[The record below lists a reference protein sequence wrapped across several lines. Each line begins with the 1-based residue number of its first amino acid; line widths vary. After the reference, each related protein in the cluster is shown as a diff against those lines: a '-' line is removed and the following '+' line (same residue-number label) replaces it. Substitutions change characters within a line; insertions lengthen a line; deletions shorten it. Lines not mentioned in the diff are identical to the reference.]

1 MRRLFLILPLL
12 ASVTAMGQNTNP
24 NNVRVNANAY
34 QGWMY
39 DAGITLGGNVTRN
52 EFVLSGAQN
61 GNTVTVT
68 SNALASINYAQPRY
82 EWRNILAL
90 GLGFSHTPAL
100 PELVKGDDF
109 IKLTSEF
116 RYKLDGINWIFPYAD
131 ASWTSNILD
140 ATDYRASATTYQNE
154 AGVVLGTGTEHD
166 LSRGL
171 SIHRFEET
179 IGVILVLFNKKA
191 VPEFNLEGRVGIGA
205 KQNAFNGQS
214 ILTKFE
220 NDVATVEEREYTSK
234 VGVKYGLYANGVV
247 GSKAI
252 SYTAYAAFL
261 SPFSQFPEE
270 DGNELSI
277 SQATD
282 HELGL
287 NVAFNATSWL
297 SLVYDFKNVRQP
309 DIQKESQ
316 ITHSFLATT
325 AFAMK
330 GTW

>member
-1 MRRLFLILPLL
+1 M
-12 ASVTAMGQNTNP
+12 
-24 NNVRVNANAY
+24 
-34 QGWMY
+34 
-39 DAGITLGGNVTRN
+39 
-52 EFVLSGAQN
+52 
-61 GNTVTVT
+61 
-68 SNALASINYAQPRY
+68 
-82 EWRNILAL
+82 
-90 GLGFSHTPAL
+90 GLGFSRTPAL

-109 IKLTSEF
+109 ISLTSEF
-116 RYKLDGINWIFPYAD
+116 RYKLSGINWIFPYAD
-131 ASWTSNILD
+131 ASWKSNLLD
-140 ATDYRASATTYQNE
+140 ATDYRATPVSYAVDGANGFTATEY
-154 AGVVLGTGTEHD
+154 D

-179 IGVILVLFNKKA
+179 IGLILVLFNKKA

-205 KQNAFNGQS
+205 KQNAFNGQQ
-214 ILTKFE
+214 IVAGFE
-220 NDVATVEEREYTSK
+220 NDTVTVETKEYTSK
-234 VGVKYGLYANGVV
+234 VGIKYGLYANGII
-247 GSKAI
+247 GTKAI

-261 SPFSQFPEE
+261 SPFSQFPEV
-270 DGNELSI
+270 DGEELSI
-277 SQATD
+277 SQGTD

-316 ITHSFLATT
+316 VTHSFLATT